1 MPVVAGLGGA
11 HGRSVVPVTGT
22 TPPVVAPMPVSAGR
36 EDDERLAST
45 PHPARHWDHAYAQG
59 ASTRSW
65 FQPEPT
71 MSVRMLQAAG
81 VSAGDSVL
89 DVGGGAS
96 GALLAR
102 GSSDVTVLDI
112 SAVGLRCAR
121 RLLGPDA
128 TRARWVVA
136 DVLAWRPQRRY
147 QLWHDRAVFRFLTGS
162 TDRRLYLD
170 TLNAATAT
178 ARVDQ
183 RPSCWPASGRLLVL
197 HEHACRCR

>member
-1 MPVVAGLGGA
+1 MPVVAGFGGA
-11 HGRSVVPVTGT
+11 HGRAVVPMTGT
-22 TPPVVAPMPVSAGR
+22 TAPIVSPMPVSVCR
-36 EDDERLAST
+36 EDDEMVAST
-45 PHPARHWDHAYAQG
+45 PHSARHWDHAYAQG

-112 SAVGLRCAR
+112 LEQLRSELKEKDIGLAFARLSEPVRDLFKRSGFLERVGEANIHYGLHKAVAG
-121 RLLGPDA
+121 
-128 TRARWVVA
+128 
-136 DVLAWRPQRRY
+136 QRG
-147 QLWHDRAVFRFLTGS
+147 T
-162 TDRRLYLD
+162 
-170 TLNAATAT
+170 
-178 ARVDQ
+178 
-183 RPSCWPASGRLLVL
+183 
-197 HEHACRCR
+197 